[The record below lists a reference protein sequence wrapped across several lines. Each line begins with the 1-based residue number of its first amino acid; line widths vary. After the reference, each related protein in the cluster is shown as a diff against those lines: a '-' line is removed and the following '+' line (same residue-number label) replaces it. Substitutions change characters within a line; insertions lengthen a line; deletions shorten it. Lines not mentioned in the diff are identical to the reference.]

1 MAVTRARA
9 ALLAA
14 ALAFGFS
21 APTPLALAQAPAAA
35 APSPR
40 QEGDAAWSRG
50 DYAAALARY
59 REALRAVPHDLTLR
73 FTVTRTLATLLAA
86 ELVSGCSGPR
96 TSPAL
101 TSTPAAVAPSPRQEG
116 DAALSRGDYAAAVAK
131 YHEALRATP
140 DDLKLRFALGSALSH
155 LERYDEAIE
164 QFRWVVGH
172 RAPEVA
178 MAREWLAAAERVS
191 DASASPGRQGV
202 TVSSVPGAEGQPAPA
217 GVGSIKGTT
226 AWPGVRPDAQNVS
239 LELRFNGDDASTKG
253 QRLRLH
259 IVLGRPYR
267 MSDLPAGAYRVVG
280 RSAGVK
286 LWETRAVV
294 GAGKETVLDLTDANS
309 LVTPKDF
316 PPRGGE

>member
-1 MAVTRARA
+1 MAVTRALA

-131 YHEALRATP
+131 YREALRVTP

-155 LERYDEAIE
+155 LDRRDETIE
-164 QFRWVVGH
+164 QFRWVVEH
-172 RAPEVA
+172 RAPEIA
-178 MAREWLAAAERVS
+178 IAREWLAAVERVS
-191 DASASPGRQGV
+191 DAGASHGRREM
-202 TVSSVPGAEGQPAPA
+202 TVSSVPGAEAQPAPA

-226 AWPGVRPDAQNVS
+226 VWPGVSPEIQNVQ
-239 LELRFNGDDASTKG
+239 LERRFNGDDASTKG
-253 QRLRLH
+253 HSVRLH
-259 IVLGRPYR
+259 IGLGRPYR
-267 MSDLPAGAYRVVG
+267 MSGLPPGAYRVVG

-286 LWETRAVV
+286 LW
-294 GAGKETVLDLTDANS
+294 K
-309 LVTPKDF
+309 P
-316 PPRGGE
+316 